1 MMPKNKLKIGLL
13 VEDGNLPAWAFEMV
27 SQIKASNYA
36 EISLIIENDVQK
48 VIPNN
53 SVWKKVKNNKGRL
66 GYLFVRKILEVVY
79 DKLIDRIQTL
89 PNATE
94 SNSCEELYKDI
105 PIIKAKPIQKKH
117 SDYFVDNDIQKI
129 KECQLDVIIR
139 LGFRILRGD
148 ILSASKHGVWSFHH
162 GDNHLNRGGPAGYW
176 ESLESWPET
185 GAILQILNEDLDNGQ
200 VLYRSYSC
208 TNEFSFNE
216 NVNNYFWKS
225 LYFMTRTL
233 KSLYVEGEKGF
244 YEKIAK
250 QNQDPTIYSEKLY
263 KSPTNKELTKLTF
276 NKVIKKAFH
285 IVQNKFYFEQWILLF
300 DIKKEFSSS
309 LWRYKR
315 MVPPKDKF
323 WADPHVIFRN
333 NIYYIFIEEYLYK
346 TGKGHISLIEMD
358 EKGAYSEPKI
368 VLDKD
373 YHLSYPFIFDHN
385 EELYM
390 IPESVENETVE
401 LYRCTQFPDKWE
413 FVMNLME
420 NVSLLD
426 ATLLFHNNKWWMFAN
441 GAEHKGVSTWDE
453 LFLFSSDDLL
463 SQNWVSHPM
472 NPIISDC
479 KLARPAGNI
488 FEKNGN
494 LYRPSQNSSHKYG
507 YGFNFNRIVQLD
519 EHNYHEE
526 LVSKVEP
533 NWAEDVTA
541 THTFSNAH
549 NLYVIDAQIKTKKK

>member
-1 MMPKNKLKIGLL
+1 MAKNKLKIGLL

-27 SQIKASNYA
+27 QQIKESEYA
-36 EISLIIENDVQK
+36 KISLIIENDVK
-48 VIPNN
+48 KTTPNL
-53 SVWKKVKNNKGRL
+53 SLREKIKNNKHRL
-66 GYLFVRKILEVVY
+66 GTLFVRKILEVIY
-79 DKLIDRIQTL
+79 DKLIDRVKTL
-89 PNATE
+89 PNATK
-94 SNSCEELYKDI
+94 SISCDELYMGI
-105 PIIKAKPIQKKH
+105 PLIKARPIQKKH
-117 SDYFVDNDIQKI
+117 SDYFVENDIEKI

-148 ILSASKHGVWSFHH
+148 ILSASKYGVWSFHH

-233 KSLYVEGEKGF
+233 ESLFLEGEKAF
-244 YEKIAK
+244 FEKIAK

-263 KSPTNKELTKLTF
+263 KSPTNKELTKLTL
-276 NKVIKKAFH
+276 NKLIQKLSH
-285 IVQNKFYFEQWILLF
+285 IVENKFYFQQWILLF

-315 MVPPKDKF
+315 LVPPKDKF
-323 WADPHVIFRN
+323 WADPHVIYKN
-333 NIYYIFIEEYLYK
+333 KTYYIFLEEYLYK

-358 EKGAYSEPKI
+358 EKGNHSEPRI

-373 YHLSYPFIFDHN
+373 YHLSYPFIFDHDD
-385 EELYM
+385 ELYM
-390 IPESVENETVE
+390 IPESVENNTVE
-401 LYRCTQFPDKWE
+401 LYRCTDFPNKWE
-413 FVMNLME
+413 FVMTLME

-463 SQNWVSHPM
+463 SKVWVSHPL

-479 KLARPAGNI
+479 KRARPAGKI

-519 EHNYHEE
+519 EHNYREE

-533 NWAEDVTA
+533 NWADDVTA

>member
-1 MMPKNKLKIGLL
+1 MPKKKLKIGLL
-13 VEDGNLPAWAFEMV
+13 VEDGSLPAWAFEMV
-27 SQIKASNYA
+27 CQIKASNYA
-36 EISLIIENDVQK
+36 EISLIIENDVKK
-48 VIPNN
+48 VMPNN
-53 SVWKKVKNNKGRL
+53 SVWEKVKNNKSRL
-66 GYLFVRKILEVVY
+66 GYLFIRKILEVTY
-79 DKLIDRIQTL
+79 NKLIDRVQTL

-94 SNSCEELYKDI
+94 THSCENLYEDI
-105 PIIKAKPIQKKH
+105 PLIKVKPIQKKH
-117 SDYFVDNDIQKI
+117 SDYFVDSDIQKI
-129 KECQLDVIIR
+129 KACQLDVIIR

-148 ILSASKHGVWSFHH
+148 ILSVSNYGVWSFHH
-162 GDNHLNRGGPAGYW
+162 GDNNLNRGGPAGYW
-176 ESLESWPET
+176 ESMESWPET
-185 GAILQILNEDLDNGQ
+185 GAILQILNEDLDNGK
-200 VLYRSYSC
+200 VLYRSYSS
-208 TNEFSFNE
+208 TNAFSFNE
-216 NVNNYFWKS
+216 NINNYFWKS

-233 KSLYVEGEKGF
+233 KSLYVEGEKDF
-244 YEKIAK
+244 FEKIAK

-263 KSPTNKELTKLTF
+263 KSPTNKELAKLTF
-276 NKVIKKAFH
+276 NKLIQKASH
-285 IVQNKFYFEQWILLF
+285 IVQNRTYFEQWILLF

-323 WADPHVIFRN
+323 WADPHVIYKN
-333 NIYYIFIEEYLYK
+333 NTYFIFLEEYLYK

-358 EKGAYSEPKI
+358 EKGNYSDPKI

-385 EELYM
+385 EEHFM
-390 IPESVENETVE
+390 IPESVENKTVE

-420 NVSLLD
+420 NISLLD

-441 GAEHKGVSTWDE
+441 GAEHKGVSSWDE
-453 LFLFSSDDLL
+453 LFLFSSDNLL

-479 KLARPAGNI
+479 KLARPAGKI
-488 FEKNGN
+488 FERNGN
-494 LYRPSQNSSHKYG
+494 LYRPSQNSSNKYG
-507 YGFNFNRIVQLD
+507 YGFNFNRIIQLD
-519 EHNYHEE
+519 EHNYREE

>member
-1 MMPKNKLKIGLL
+1 MSKNKLKIGLL

-27 SQIKASNYA
+27 QQIKESEYA
-36 EISLIIENDVQK
+36 EISLIIENDVK
-48 VIPNN
+48 KIIPNLSLN
-53 SVWKKVKNNKGRL
+53 EKIKNNKHRL
-66 GYLFVRKILEVVY
+66 GYLLVRKILEVVY
-79 DKLIDRIQTL
+79 DKLIDRVKTL
-89 PNATE
+89 PNATK
-94 SNSCEELYKDI
+94 SISCDELYMGI
-105 PIIKAKPIQKKH
+105 PLIKARPIQKKH
-117 SDYFVDNDIQKI
+117 SDYFVENDIEKI

-148 ILSASKHGVWSFHH
+148 ILLASKYGVWSFHH

-233 KSLYVEGEKGF
+233 ESLFLEGEKDF
-244 YEKIAK
+244 FEKIAK

-263 KSPTNKELTKLTF
+263 KSPTNKELTKLTL
-276 NKVIKKAFH
+276 NKLIQKLTH

-315 MVPPKDKF
+315 LVPPKDKF
-323 WADPHVIFRN
+323 WADPHVIYKN
-333 NIYYIFIEEYLYK
+333 KTYYIFLEEYLYK
-346 TGKGHISLIEMD
+346 TGKGHISLIEMN
-358 EKGAYSEPKI
+358 EKGNHSEPKI

-373 YHLSYPFIFDHN
+373 YHLSYPFIFDHDD
-385 EELYM
+385 ELYM
-390 IPESVENETVE
+390 IPESVENNTVE
-401 LYRCTQFPDKWE
+401 LYRCTDFPNKWE

-426 ATLLFHNNKWWMFAN
+426 ATLLFHNNRWWMFAN

-463 SQNWVSHPM
+463 SKVWVSHPM

-479 KLARPAGNI
+479 KRARPAGKI

-507 YGFNFNRIVQLD
+507 YGFNFNRIIQLD
-519 EHNYHEE
+519 EHNYREE

>member
-1 MMPKNKLKIGLL
+1 MPKNKLKIGLL
-13 VEDGNLPAWAFEMV
+13 VEDKHLPAWAFEMI

-36 EISLIIENDVQK
+36 EISLIIENDVPK
-48 VIPNN
+48 VIPNV
-53 SVWKKVKNNKGRL
+53 SIWDKIRNNKNRL
-66 GYLFVRKILEVVY
+66 GYLCVRKVLEVIY
-79 DKLIDRIQTL
+79 DKLIDRVQTL
-89 PNATE
+89 PDATE
-94 SNSCEELYKDI
+94 SKSCEQLYQNT
-105 PIIKAKPIQKKH
+105 PLIKVKPIQKLH
-117 SDYFVDNDIQKI
+117 SDYFLDTDIQTI
-129 KECQLDVIIR
+129 KESQLDVIIR

-148 ILSASKHGVWSFHH
+148 ILSSSKYGVWSFHH
-162 GDNHLNRGGPAGYW
+162 GDNNLNRGGPAGYW

-208 TNEFSFNE
+208 TNEFSYNE

-233 KSLYVEGEKGF
+233 ESLYLEGEEEFFAKV
-244 YEKIAK
+244 AK
-250 QNQDPTIYSEKLY
+250 QNENPIIYSEKLY

-276 NKVIKKAFH
+276 NKLIQKASH
-285 IVQNKFYFEQWILLF
+285 IAQNKFYFEQWILLF
-300 DIKKEFSSS
+300 DLKKEFSSS

-315 MVPPKDKF
+315 IVPPKDKF
-323 WADPHVIFRN
+323 WADPHVIFKN
-333 NIYYIFIEEYLYK
+333 NTYYIFIEEYLYK

-358 EKGAYSEPKI
+358 EKGKYSEPKI
-368 VLDKD
+368 VLDKN
-373 YHLSYPFIFDHN
+373 YHLSYPFIFDHDD
-385 EELYM
+385 ELYM
-390 IPESVENETVE
+390 IPESVENNTVE

-453 LFLFSSDDLL
+453 LFLFSSDNLL
-463 SQNWVSHPM
+463 SQDWASHPM

-479 KLARPAGNI
+479 KQARPAGKI
-488 FEKNGN
+488 FERNGS

-507 YGFNFNRIVQLD
+507 YGFNFNRIIQLD
-519 EHNYHEE
+519 ERNYREE
-526 LVSKVEP
+526 IISKVEP
-533 NWAEDVTA
+533 NWADDITA

>member
-1 MMPKNKLKIGLL
+1 MPNKKLKIGLL
-13 VEDGNLPAWAFEMV
+13 VEGGNLPAWAFEMV
-27 SQIKASNYA
+27 SQIKASHYA

-48 VIPNN
+48 AAPNN
-53 SVWKKVKNNKGRL
+53 SVWDKIKNNKTRL
-66 GYLFVRKILEVVY
+66 GYLLVRKALEVAY
-79 DKLIDRIQTL
+79 DKLIDRAQAL

-94 SNSCEELYKDI
+94 PQCCNELYKDI
-105 PIIKAKPIQKKH
+105 PVIKVKPIQKKH
-117 SDYFVDNDIQKI
+117 SDYFVDNDVQKI
-129 KECQLDVIIR
+129 KEYQLDVIIR

-148 ILSASKHGVWSFHH
+148 ILTASKYGVWSFHH
-162 GDNHLNRGGPAGYW
+162 GDNQLNRGGPAGYW
-176 ESLESWPET
+176 ESIEGWPET

-208 TNEFSFNE
+208 TKEFSYNE
-216 NVNNYFWKS
+216 NVNSYFWKS

-233 KSLYVEGEKGF
+233 ESLYIDGEKDF
-244 YEKIAK
+244 FERIAK
-250 QNQDPTIYSEKLY
+250 QNQDPTMYSEKLY
-263 KSPTNKELTKLTF
+263 KSPTNKELIKLTF
-276 NKVIKKAFH
+276 NKLIKKLSH
-285 IVQNKFYFEQWILLF
+285 IIEQEFYFDQWILLF
-300 DIKKEFSSS
+300 DIKKDFSSS

-315 MVPPKDKF
+315 IVPPKDKF
-323 WADPHVIFRN
+323 WADPHVIYKN
-333 NIYYIFIEEYLYK
+333 NIYYIYIEEYLYK
-346 TGKGHISLIEMD
+346 TGKGHISLIEMN
-358 EKGAYSEPKI
+358 EEGTYSEPKVI
-368 VLDKD
+368 LDKD
-373 YHLSYPFIFDHN
+373 YHLSYPFIFDHDN
-385 EELYM
+385 ELYM
-390 IPESVENETVE
+390 IPESVENNTVE
-401 LYRCTQFPDKWE
+401 LYRCTQFPDQWE

-463 SQNWVSHPM
+463 SQSWVSHPM

-479 KLARPAGNI
+479 KRARPAGKV

-507 YGFNFNRIVQLD
+507 YGFNFNRIEQLD
-519 EHNYHEE
+519 EHNYREE

-549 NLYVIDAQIKTKKK
+549 NLYIIDAQIKTKKK

>member
-1 MMPKNKLKIGLL
+1 MSKNKLKIGLL
-13 VEDGNLPAWAFEMV
+13 VENGNLPAWAFEMV
-27 SQIKASNYA
+27 QQIKESEYA
-36 EISLIIENDVQK
+36 EISLIIENDVK
-48 VIPNN
+48 KITPNLSLN
-53 SVWKKVKNNKGRL
+53 EKIKNNKHRL
-66 GYLFVRKILEVVY
+66 GYLLVRKILEVVY
-79 DKLIDRIQTL
+79 DKLIDRVKTL
-89 PNATE
+89 PNATK
-94 SNSCEELYKDI
+94 SISCDELYMGI
-105 PIIKAKPIQKKH
+105 PSIKARPIQKKH
-117 SDYFVDNDIQKI
+117 SDYFVENDIEKI

-148 ILSASKHGVWSFHH
+148 ILSASKYGVWSFHH

-233 KSLYVEGEKGF
+233 ESLFLEGEKDF
-244 YEKIAK
+244 FEKIAK

-263 KSPTNKELTKLTF
+263 KSPTNKELTKLTL
-276 NKVIKKAFH
+276 NKLIQKLTH
-285 IVQNKFYFEQWILLF
+285 IVQNKFYFQQWILLF

-315 MVPPKDKF
+315 LVPPKDKF
-323 WADPHVIFRN
+323 WADPHVIYKN
-333 NIYYIFIEEYLYK
+333 KTYYIFLEEYLYK

-358 EKGAYSEPKI
+358 EKGNHTEPKI

-373 YHLSYPFIFDHN
+373 YHLSYPFIFDHDD
-385 EELYM
+385 ELYM
-390 IPESVENETVE
+390 IPESVENNTVE
-401 LYRCTQFPDKWE
+401 LYRCTDFPNKWE

-463 SQNWVSHPM
+463 SKVWVSHPM

-479 KLARPAGNI
+479 KRARPAGKI

-507 YGFNFNRIVQLD
+507 YGFNFNRIIQLD
-519 EHNYHEE
+519 EHNYREE

-533 NWAEDVTA
+533 NWADDVTA

-549 NLYVIDAQIKTKKK
+549 NLYVIDAQIKTKKQ

>member
-1 MMPKNKLKIGLL
+1 MSKNKLKIGLL

-27 SQIKASNYA
+27 QQIKESEYA
-36 EISLIIENDVQK
+36 EISLIIENDVK
-48 VIPNN
+48 KITPNLSLN
-53 SVWKKVKNNKGRL
+53 EKIKNNKHRL
-66 GYLFVRKILEVVY
+66 GYLLVRKILEVVY
-79 DKLIDRIQTL
+79 DKLIDRVKTL
-89 PNATE
+89 PNATK
-94 SNSCEELYKDI
+94 SISCDELYMGI
-105 PIIKAKPIQKKH
+105 PLIKARPIQKKH
-117 SDYFVDNDIQKI
+117 SDYFVENDIEKI

-148 ILSASKHGVWSFHH
+148 ILLASKYGVWSFHH

-233 KSLYVEGEKGF
+233 ESLFLEGEKDF
-244 YEKIAK
+244 FEKIAK

-263 KSPTNKELTKLTF
+263 KSPTNKELTKLTL
-276 NKVIKKAFH
+276 NKLIQKLTH

-315 MVPPKDKF
+315 LVPPKDKF
-323 WADPHVIFRN
+323 WADPHVIYKN
-333 NIYYIFIEEYLYK
+333 KTYYIFLEEYLYK
-346 TGKGHISLIEMD
+346 TGKGHISLIEMN
-358 EKGAYSEPKI
+358 EKGNHSEPKI

-373 YHLSYPFIFDHN
+373 YHLSYPFIFDHDD
-385 EELYM
+385 ELYM
-390 IPESVENETVE
+390 IPESVENNTVE
-401 LYRCTQFPDKWE
+401 LYRCTDFPNKWE

-426 ATLLFHNNKWWMFAN
+426 ATLLFHNNRWWMFAN
-441 GAEHKGVSTWDE
+441 WAEHKGVSTWDE

-463 SQNWVSHPM
+463 SKVWVSHPM

-479 KLARPAGNI
+479 KRARPAGKI

-507 YGFNFNRIVQLD
+507 YGFNFNRIIQLD
-519 EHNYHEE
+519 EHNYREE